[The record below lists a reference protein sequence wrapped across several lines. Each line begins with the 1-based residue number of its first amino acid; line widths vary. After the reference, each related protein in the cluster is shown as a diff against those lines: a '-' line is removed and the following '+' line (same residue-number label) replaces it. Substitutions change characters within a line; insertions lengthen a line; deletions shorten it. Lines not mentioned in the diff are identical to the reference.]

1 MRRII
6 YVTLSCSMLA
16 AGISLAKLPPATP
29 EEQAAAAEK
38 KAKADEQV
46 EKEKAAL
53 AAAQDRVVAR
63 YKKEGGRTGAYP
75 GGGETSADKLPKT
88 VKEGPGGVG
97 PKPGMQ
103 QSAEAHSG
111 HVK

>member
-1 MRRII
+1 MRRVIH
-6 YVTLSCSMLA
+6 VMLSCAMLA
-16 AGISLAKLPPATP
+16 AGVSLAKLPPPTP
-29 EEQAAAAEK
+29 EDQAGAAAK

-63 YKKEGGRTGAYP
+63 YKKEGGRP
-75 GGGETSADKLPKT
+75 GGYAGGGQTSEDKLPKT
-88 VKEGPGGVG
+88 VKEGTGGVG
-97 PKPGMQ
+97 PKPGMP
-103 QSAEAHSG
+103 QSAEAHSA